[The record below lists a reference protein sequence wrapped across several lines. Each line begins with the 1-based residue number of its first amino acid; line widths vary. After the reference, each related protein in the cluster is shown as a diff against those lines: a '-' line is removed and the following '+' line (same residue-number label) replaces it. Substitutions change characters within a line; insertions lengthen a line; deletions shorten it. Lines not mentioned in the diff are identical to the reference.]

1 MSRISA
7 LVLAILVVGSLH
19 IGTRASDEREPATRL
34 NAIEVVLDERGT
46 VVTFAAN
53 GRLEASSIRET
64 EQWPPRLVI
73 DLPDVM
79 PGVPSSTRV
88 DVGPVEVIRVA
99 AHGRVS
105 PVTRVVFDLQSSAA
119 YQIER
124 WAEKGDGLRI
134 IFPPPTKTVGEA
146 SAVGPADVDRF
157 AAISAWGSARP
168 RAQVISAKAVF
179 GAPESSG
186 LLGTLPMRLETFQP
200 ETYREIP
207 LVAGTV
213 VHPFG
218 RWLGDERLLSEPHVW
233 PAAPLGLAVRPTWSS
248 SRSRSRSRA
257 ERVAAPVRLD
267 DVDLVDLQSLDIGQL
282 VSPEALSIP
291 AYLVL
296 GNRVASSESGPTSPT
311 NGRQA
316 TQFQRVSIGEQRQ
329 YTGDPVSMDFQ
340 NAPLRAVLRT
350 LAEISGLNIVIDPQV
365 DGTVDVA
372 LTDVPWDQALD
383 IILRANQLG
392 YILDGTVVRI
402 APLSVLAAEE
412 EQLRELAEAQAL
424 SGELVVMTRTLSYAR
439 AEDLSDLIT
448 QSVLSRRGQVR
459 VDPRTN
465 TMIVTDLE
473 DRLGA
478 VDDLLDT
485 LDRAEPQVEIE
496 ARIVQASKDFSR
508 SIGVNWGLTGR
519 VAPDLGNTTPLTFP
533 NRGGISGRLGQQGPG
548 AGEQPGDPR
557 ASDIE
562 AVGTAVNLPA
572 AAASSA
578 IGVTLGAVDGSL
590 NLDVVL
596 SAAESDGQI
605 RLLSHP
611 RVTTQNNV
619 QAEII
624 QGDQI
629 PIQIVSNNTVTVTFQ
644 DAALRLRVTPQITAA
659 DTVIMQIEIDN
670 DFADFG
676 REINGIPPIVTQR
689 ASTTVQVANGDTTVI
704 GGIFES
710 ESSRR
715 NNRVPLLHRIPL
727 LGWLFKSEAER
738 ESSEELLIFLT
749 PRIIR

>member
-7 LVLAILVVGSLH
+7 LVLAILVVVSVH

-73 DLPDVM
+73 DLPDVT

-88 DVGPVEVIRVA
+88 DVGPVEGIRVA
-99 AHGRVS
+99 AHGRAS
-105 PVTRVVFDLQSSAA
+105 PVTRVVFDLLSSAA
-119 YQIER
+119 YQVER

-134 IFPPPTKTVGEA
+134 IFPPATKTVGEA

-157 AAISAWGSARP
+157 AAISAWDSARP

-186 LLGTLPMRLETFQP
+186 LLATLPMRLETFQP

-207 LVAGTV
+207 LAAGTV

-233 PAAPLGLAVRPTWSS
+233 PVAPLGLALRPSWSW
-248 SRSRSRSRA
+248 SRA
-257 ERVAAPVRLD
+257 ERDTAPMRLD

-296 GNRVASSESGPTSPT
+296 GNRVASSELGPTSPT
-311 NGRQA
+311 SGVHA
-316 TQFQRVSIGEQRQ
+316 TQFQRVSTGESRQ

-372 LTDVPWDQALD
+372 LTEVPWDQVLD

-392 YILDGTVVRI
+392 YVLDGTVVRI

-412 EQLRELAEAQAL
+412 EQIKLLADAQ
-424 SGELVVMTRTLSYAR
+424 ELVGEVILMTRTLSYAR
-439 AEDLSDLIT
+439 AEDIDELVE
-448 QSVLSRRGQVR
+448 SVLSRRGQVQT
-459 VDPRTN
+459 DPRTN
-465 TMIVTDLE
+465 TLIVTDLE

-485 LDRAEPQVEIE
+485 LDRAEP
-496 ARIVQASKDFSR
+496 
-508 SIGVNWGLTGR
+508 
-519 VAPDLGNTTPLTFP
+519 
-533 NRGGISGRLGQQGPG
+533 
-548 AGEQPGDPR
+548 
-557 ASDIE
+557 
-562 AVGTAVNLPA
+562 
-572 AAASSA
+572 
-578 IGVTLGAVDGSL
+578 
-590 NLDVVL
+590 
-596 SAAESDGQI
+596 
-605 RLLSHP
+605 
-611 RVTTQNNV
+611 
-619 QAEII
+619 
-624 QGDQI
+624 
-629 PIQIVSNNTVTVTFQ
+629 
-644 DAALRLRVTPQITAA
+644 
-659 DTVIMQIEIDN
+659 
-670 DFADFG
+670 
-676 REINGIPPIVTQR
+676 
-689 ASTTVQVANGDTTVI
+689 
-704 GGIFES
+704 
-710 ESSRR
+710 
-715 NNRVPLLHRIPL
+715 
-727 LGWLFKSEAER
+727 
-738 ESSEELLIFLT
+738 
-749 PRIIR
+749 

>member
-1 MSRISA
+1 M
-7 LVLAILVVGSLH
+7 
-19 IGTRASDEREPATRL
+19 
-34 NAIEVVLDERGT
+34 
-46 VVTFAAN
+46 
-53 GRLEASSIRET
+53 
-64 EQWPPRLVI
+64 
-73 DLPDVM
+73 
-79 PGVPSSTRV
+79 
-88 DVGPVEVIRVA
+88 
-99 AHGRVS
+99 
-105 PVTRVVFDLQSSAA
+105 
-119 YQIER
+119 
-124 WAEKGDGLRI
+124 
-134 IFPPPTKTVGEA
+134 
-146 SAVGPADVDRF
+146 
-157 AAISAWGSARP
+157 
-168 RAQVISAKAVF
+168 
-179 GAPESSG
+179 
-186 LLGTLPMRLETFQP
+186 
-200 ETYREIP
+200 
-207 LVAGTV
+207 
-213 VHPFG
+213 
-218 RWLGDERLLSEPHVW
+218 
-233 PAAPLGLAVRPTWSS
+233 
-248 SRSRSRSRA
+248 
-257 ERVAAPVRLD
+257 RLD

>member
-7 LVLAILVVGSLH
+7 FVLASLVVVSVH
-19 IGTRASDEREPATRL
+19 IGTRASDERESATLL

-53 GRLEASSIRET
+53 GRLEASSIHET

-73 DLPDVM
+73 DLPDVT

-88 DVGPVEVIRVA
+88 DVGPVEGIRVA
-99 AHGRVS
+99 AHGRPS
-105 PVTRVVFDLQSSAA
+105 PVTRVVLDLLSSAS
-119 YQIER
+119 YEVER
-124 WAEKGDGLRI
+124 WAENGDGLRI
-134 IFPPPTKTVGEA
+134 IFPSQTKVVGET
-146 SAVGPADVDRF
+146 SAVGHADADVDVDRR
-157 AAISAWGSARP
+157 AAVSAWASARP
-168 RAQVISAKAVF
+168 RAQVIRAEAVF
-179 GAPESSG
+179 GAPRPSS
-186 LLGTLPMRLETFQP
+186 LFATLPMRLEAHKP
-200 ETYREIP
+200 EAYREIP
-207 LVAGTV
+207 LAAGKV
-213 VHPFG
+213 VPP
-218 RWLGDERLLSEPHVW
+218 E
-233 PAAPLGLAVRPTWSS
+233 AAPM
-248 SRSRSRSRA
+248 
-257 ERVAAPVRLD
+257 RLD
-267 DVDLVDLQSLDIGQL
+267 DVDLVGLQTLDIGEL
-282 VSPEALSIP
+282 VDPKALSIP

-296 GNRVASSESGPTSPT
+296 GNRTVSSAPGATSPT
-311 NGRQA
+311 NGSQT
-316 TQFQRVSIGEQRQ
+316 TQFQRVSSGEQRQ

-372 LTDVPWDQALD
+372 LTEVPWDQALD
-383 IILRANQLG
+383 IILRSNQLG
-392 YILDGTVVRI
+392 YVLDGTVVRI

-412 EQLRELAEAQAL
+412 DQRRLLVEAQEL
-424 SGELVVMTRTLSYAR
+424 SGDLVVMTRTLSYAR
-439 AEDLSDLIT
+439 AEEVSDLVK
-448 QSVLSRRGQVR
+448 QSVLSKRGDLQ

-465 TMIVTDLE
+465 TLIVRDLE

-478 VDDLLDT
+478 VDDLLET

-578 IGVTLGAVDGSL
+578 IGVTLGAVDGAL

-596 SAAESDGQI
+596 SAAEGNGQI

-644 DAALRLRVTPQITAA
+644 DAALSLRVTPQITAA

-710 ESSRR
+710 ESSRQ
-715 NNRVPLLHRIPL
+715 NNRVPMLHRIPL

-749 PRIIR
+749 PRVIR